1 MVGKFKKL
9 LIMTQLYL
17 FQKEEVMNKDKYR
30 VKIDSND
37 QVAQIMNEWY
47 TAMKKNNIS
56 VQPKASTILGT
67 ILSKHLNNSEE
78 DVFDR
83 YMNTKA
89 GEFESFWQSLSN
101 EEKAYV
107 EQQRQ
112 EMRDIWYAERGLVD
126 DNTKTLLK
134 G

>member
-1 MVGKFKKL
+1 MVGKLKKL

>member
-1 MVGKFKKL
+1 
-9 LIMTQLYL
+9 MTQLYL

>member
-1 MVGKFKKL
+1 
-9 LIMTQLYL
+9 MT
-17 FQKEEVMNKDKYR
+17 KEKDI
-30 VKIDSND
+30 VIE
-37 QVAQIMNEWY
+37 IMNEWY

>member
-1 MVGKFKKL
+1 
-9 LIMTQLYL
+9 MTQLYL

-47 TAMKKNNIS
+47 AAMKKNNIS

-67 ILSKHLNNSEE
+67 ILSKHLNDSEE

-89 GEFESFWQSLSN
+89 GEYEAFWASLSN
-101 EEKAYV
+101 EEKIYV
-107 EQQRQ
+107 EKRRQ
-112 EMRDIWYAERGLVD
+112 EMRDEWYSRRGLVD
-126 DNTKTLLK
+126 NNAKTLLK